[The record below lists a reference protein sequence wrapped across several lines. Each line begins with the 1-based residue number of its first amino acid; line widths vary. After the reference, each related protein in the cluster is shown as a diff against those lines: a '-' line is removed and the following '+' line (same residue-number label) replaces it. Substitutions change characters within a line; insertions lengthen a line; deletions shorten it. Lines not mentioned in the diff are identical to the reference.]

1 MQKLLIIIFCL
12 MGSSA
17 FAQQQFKVTMGKQS
31 KTLIMDGKA
40 AEYTI
45 KKSAIKTGNVVI
57 AAINPAEY
65 TETIRSFMLVND
77 ADAELYRI
85 KNAKT
90 KNSISLKSLA
100 PKLQS
105 GKTYRLYT
113 ISIPSDPAKA
123 ALVRVR
129 RILVATITII

>member
-1 MQKLLIIIFCL
+1 

-65 TETIRSFMLVND
+65 TETIRSFMLVD
-77 ADAELYRI
+77 EADAELYRI

-90 KNSISLKSLA
+90 KKPCFTVLS
-100 PKLQS
+100 
-105 GKTYRLYT
+105 T
-113 ISIPSDPAKA
+113 
-123 ALVRVR
+123 
-129 RILVATITII
+129 

>member
-1 MQKLLIIIFCL
+1 
-12 MGSSA
+12 MGSFA

-40 AEYTI
+40 TEYTI

-65 TETIRSFMLVND
+65 TETIRSFMLVDD

-90 KNSISLKSLA
+90 KTSISLKSLT